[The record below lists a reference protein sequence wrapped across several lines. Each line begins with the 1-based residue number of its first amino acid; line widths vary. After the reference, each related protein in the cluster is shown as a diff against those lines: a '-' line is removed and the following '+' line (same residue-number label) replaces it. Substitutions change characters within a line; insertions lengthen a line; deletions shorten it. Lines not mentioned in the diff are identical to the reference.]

1 MSNLGASKFRTRVQI
16 EEEEAMEAHNLQK
29 RNLRK
34 EADKAEADWNA
45 EADESDVSEL
55 DFMHDSTQPFPRV
68 DE

>member
-1 MSNLGASKFRTRVQI
+1 MERSKVQR

-45 EADESDVSEL
+45 EADEGDI
-55 DFMHDSTQPFPRV
+55 V
-68 DE
+68 DESYDKITAPWPMQQCDE